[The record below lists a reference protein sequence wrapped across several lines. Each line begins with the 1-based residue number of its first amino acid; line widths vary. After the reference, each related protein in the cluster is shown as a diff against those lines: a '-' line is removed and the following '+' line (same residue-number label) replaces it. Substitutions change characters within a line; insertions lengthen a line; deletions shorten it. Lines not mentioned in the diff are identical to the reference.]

1 MKNFDYYT
9 FPLENPAENNE
20 TLPPQTDYFRS
31 TLHMSYWG
39 WPYEDAQGIPH
50 FSDEDLSNEGII
62 THLEVISP
70 NKCCIAVASL
80 GDIDDVQGGLRY
92 RPTSYDLY
100 YIDENQK
107 LEFTDVMIISVA
119 LPEGEYRQDYP
130 PPTAGRMEMTVETF
144 SDINKDFAPLEFA
157 ESGPSS
163 GGIVAG

>member
-20 TLPPQTDYFRS
+20 TLPPQTDYFRN
-31 TLHMSYWG
+31 TLHMFYWG
-39 WPYEDAQGIPH
+39 VPYGSAQGTLY
-50 FSDEDLSNEGII
+50 FSHEIQPNEGII

-70 NKCCIAVASL
+70 NKCCIAIASL
-80 GDIDDVQGGLRY
+80 GDINDMQGGLGEW
-92 RPTSYDLY
+92 PISYDLY

-119 LPEGEYRQDYP
+119 LPGGERQDYP

-144 SDINKDFAPLEFA
+144 SDINKDFAPLEFV